1 MKISSA
7 PAVTSAAVAALTIV
21 GLPTATMAATKVSTF
36 NYDNQEAWKDVEFA
50 APITNDCAKD
60 ANSPIDIPANVAETC
75 QDNTDRIQ
83 LTSGDCTLADLKFTS
98 NDHGIKADFVGN
110 CTKPTAKF
118 PDYPETFVAAQ
129 FHIHTSCEHAVNGEG
144 CDAELHIVHFSDD
157 TNLDDFTSYKA
168 AVVGMMISKDAM
180 EPHQGMESLLS
191 CWARNHNDFVSTCNP
206 ESCDVSQMFT
216 EDNPSCDDAAF
227 DAYSLIPEGSGY
239 YNYMG
244 GLTTPPCSQIVR
256 WNLMDTK
263 VSITLKQWSTMA
275 NLILGYG
282 GYIDEDGE
290 CQTQYTVASK
300 TGSTSREQQPLNER
314 VVSHRCNAV

>member
-1 MKISSA
+1 MKISST
-7 PAVTSAAVAALTIV
+7 PAAVAALSFV
-21 GLPTATMAATKVSTF
+21 ATPVMGASPISTF
-36 NYDNQEAWKDVEFA
+36 NYDDQAAWKDVVFQ
-50 APITNDCAKD
+50 APITNDCAKG
-60 ANSPIDIPANVAETC
+60 ANSPIDIPADVAATC
-75 QDNTDRIQ
+75 EDNQERIV
-83 LTSGDCTLADLKFTS
+83 LTAGDCSLADMKFTS
-98 NDHGIKADFVGN
+98 NDHGIKAEYVGN

-129 FHIHTSCEHAVNGEG
+129 FHIHTSCEHAVDGEG

-180 EPHQGMESLLS
+180 EPHQGMDGLLN
-191 CWARNHNDFVSTCNP
+191 CWAKNHNDFVSQCNP
-206 ESCDVSQMFT
+206 EACDVSQLFT
-216 EDNPSCDDAAF
+216 EENPTCDDAAF
-227 DAYSLIPEGSGY
+227 DAYSLIPEGTGY

-282 GYIDEDGE
+282 GFVDEEGK

-300 TGSTSREQQPLNER
+300 TGSTSREQQAINDR
-314 VVSHRCNAV
+314 TVSHRCNAV